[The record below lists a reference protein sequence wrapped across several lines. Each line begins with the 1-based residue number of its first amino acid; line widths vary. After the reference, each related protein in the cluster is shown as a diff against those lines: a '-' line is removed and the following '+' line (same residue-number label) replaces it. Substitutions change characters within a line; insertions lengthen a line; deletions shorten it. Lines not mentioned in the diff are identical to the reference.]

1 MRRGLGTNYPL
12 NSSEQRRQPT
22 AADDGSLHL
31 LQEWSIRRQSWKRW
45 ILKRSEPWLEYLGI
59 WEDILADSFAT
70 WQYRLVTLL
79 KHVNFTNLNSWNLPF
94 CTWTPEIPVALPAC
108 PENSRKHFQISG
120 FHIFS
125 ALVVWPAAIWEGAEV
140 IGDEACPPR
149 NRVIIGRRT
158 TTAPTTEKY
167 WDILM
172 RILKNTTTEK

>member
-31 LQEWSIRRQSWKRW
+31 HQEWLLRRQSWKSW
-45 ILKRSEPWLEYLGI
+45 ILKRAKLWLEY
-59 WEDILADSFAT
+59 WEDFLADSFAS
-70 WQYRLVTLL
+70 WQYSLVTLL
-79 KHVNFTNLNSWNLPF
+79 KHVNFIDSNSWNLFF
-94 CTWTPEIPVALPAC
+94 CTWTPEMPVTTAGACPC
-108 PENSRKHFQISG
+108 PENSRKHFWISG

-125 ALVVWPAAIWEGAEV
+125 ALVIWPAAIWEGAEV

-167 WDILM
+167 YYLEYWEI
-172 RILKNTTTEK
+172 EY